1 MKHLPVSGI
10 WPLFFTALK
19 KSTTRKDIQRQE
31 TRAILCR
38 STDAGGAPKLRIMHL
53 NLRVRVAL
61 LAGFMVLATS
71 SGAFA
76 SGQQVWAID
85 LQARGYDSRSNVRIW
100 FWHHYLVLDPN
111 VEICRALNKRN
122 LARVSP
128 NSGPEFRVPAAH
140 TRKTLVFDIDT
151 HREVSPDVLA
161 DADRAAACPQVQGW
175 WWFGMYRLE
184 VPAAWKNSLVRKDGR
199 GGLYVS
205 REGEPD
211 SPLCRA
217 CADDSVRWV
226 APDLLF
232 IRKSDSDKDLSAEVV
247 DLQGQTRYR
256 LDPRKVSPVTNV
268 VFNSTGTRFALFGT
282 YQSGWGHIRYW
293 LEDQL
298 SDDLFITTDRKTVQV
313 FSTSNGQHL
322 FEKTWR
328 KDEAD
333 ADKNWQPDLK
343 LALSDDG
350 GFLAYFTHEA
360 KVLVYRLA
368 SDAAH

>member
-1 MKHLPVSGI
+1 MKHVLYPGHLAAVLRRSQE
-10 WPLFFTALK
+10 
-19 KSTTRKDIQRQE
+19 STTREDIQWQE
-31 TRAILCR
+31 THAILCR
-38 STDAGGAPKLRIMHL
+38 STGPSGSPRLRIMHL

-61 LAGFMVLATS
+61 LAGFLVWTS

-100 FWHHYLVLDPN
+100 FWHHYLVLDPD
-111 VEICRALNKRN
+111 VEVCRALNKRN

-128 NSGPEFRVPAAH
+128 DRGPDRVPAAQA
-140 TRKTLVFDIDT
+140 RKTLVFDIAT
-151 HREVSPDVLA
+151 QQEVSVAVLA

-175 WWFGMYRLE
+175 WWFGRYRLE
-184 VPAAWKNSLVRKDGR
+184 VPAAWKDSVVRKDGR
-199 GGLYVS
+199 GGLYVN
-205 REGEPD
+205 REGQPD

-217 CADDSVRWV
+217 CADDGVRWV

-232 IRKSDSDKDLSAEVV
+232 IRKFDSDKAEVV

-256 LDPRKVSPVTNV
+256 LDPRKIAPVTNV

-282 YQSGWGHIRYW
+282 HQSGWGHIRYW

-313 FSTSNGQHL
+313 FSTSNGQQL